1 MSFSLLKILKGLLIS
16 EENTLTP
23 KEIEIVP
30 GGTANTKTTVV
41 SSQTTNITVTL
52 PNSSDTL
59 ATETQV
65 ETVQTNLDNHIND
78 AEGAHAASAISNT
91 PADGLAATTV
101 QAALNELNQD
111 IIGLSGDFDTHT
123 EATVAHGTTSDVVGK
138 DDSQTLTNKTIS
150 GSDNTLSDIA
160 SSSTTFDSETAL
172 NIGTSN
178 SNTSVNIG
186 TGTGSNTIN
195 IGGANSQVNLIGTVV
210 SQDVENL
217 VVKDKLITINDGG
230 PAGSGAVAG
239 IEVEEDGSPTGYI
252 KTSADRDSWELKAPN
267 ANGVVSLSPGSTND
281 VVTLNAAEQT
291 LTNKTIG
298 DAVRFDGQD
307 ATPSV
312 PDAGFYKV
320 YVKDSTGKLTILN
333 SAGAET
339 VIGGGEGNADSN
351 LESLKNQFQDTYFNL
366 LTPNIFRLDEL
377 TKLHVSSTGAYNEVD
392 KTYDIDSGEFM
403 LSSNM
408 IDTNEYVSTKILT
421 EAEVS
426 VYWKIENVDAS
437 ATYQIS
443 RNGGTD
449 WQTISMERV
458 GNTNMYRGY
467 HIFSNTEVAPIVT
480 YDLRLKITASASSK
494 LEGYGIFYDK
504 ELSANV
510 ASGSLNI
517 EVFEFSGSL
526 NTYQF
531 TLTKFVPHPDLLKV
545 YDVNTGQVYDYGAFT
560 FSGQTVVFD
569 SGQFYQPGQT
579 IKLRFIQMEG
589 TAFDNSDVNA
599 LLMASNHLGSTDT
612 SIDRSIAGRG
622 IFLRRP
628 DGTLREICIDNND
641 NIVVYSV

>member
-1 MSFSLLKILKGLLIS
+1 MSKLHFKIKNGARVIAVS
-16 EENTLTP
+16 ADPIDAEEGDIIFRSDLTP
-23 KEIEIVP
+23 ARFRIYRNSRWADLNDSSYNRLDVSNDSTSGASATIAAP
-30 GGTANTKTTVV
+30 ANPFIRLTNALLTSVDGIPAGEDGQTVMLTNVTGNLVIFNDQTGTVV
-41 SSQTTNITVTL
+41 NQIVTGTLKPIKLKNGATILLTYDGISQKWR
-52 PNSSDTL
+52 
-59 ATETQV
+59 A
-65 ETVQTNLDNHIND
+65 
-78 AEGAHAASAISNT
+78 
-91 PADGLAATTV
+91 
-101 QAALNELNQD
+101 
-111 IIGLSGDFDTHT
+111 
-123 EATVAHGTTSDVVGK
+123 
-138 DDSQTLTNKTIS
+138 IS
-150 GSDNTLSDIA
+150 GS
-160 SSSTTFDSETAL
+160 
-172 NIGTSN
+172 
-178 SNTSVNIG
+178 
-186 TGTGSNTIN
+186 
-195 IGGANSQVNLIGTVV
+195 
-210 SQDVENL
+210 
-217 VVKDKLITINDGG
+217 
-230 PAGSGAVAG
+230 
-239 IEVEEDGSPTGYI
+239 
-252 KTSADRDSWELKAPN
+252 
-267 ANGVVSLSPGSTND
+267 
-281 VVTLNAAEQT
+281 
-291 LTNKTIG
+291 
-298 DAVRFDGQD
+298 
-307 ATPSV
+307 
-312 PDAGFYKV
+312 
-320 YVKDSTGKLTILN
+320 
-333 SAGAET
+333 
-339 VIGGGEGNADSN
+339 GGGEGNADSN

-377 TKLHVSSTGAYNEVD
+377 TKLDISSNGAYNYTDE
-392 KTYDIDSGEFM
+392 TYDIDSGEFM
-403 LSSNM
+403 LSINM
-408 IDTNEYVSTKILT
+408 IDTNEYVSTKILS

-426 VYWKIENVDAS
+426 VYWKVEDVDPA
-437 ATYQIS
+437 AIYEIS

-458 GNTNMYRGY
+458 GNTGMYRGY
-467 HIFSNTEVAPIVT
+467 HVFSNTEVAPIVT

-628 DGTLREICIDNND
+628 DGMLREICIDNSD
-641 NIVVYSV
+641 NIIIYSV